1 MIRINSYLHR
11 NLFYDVVRRWMYN
24 LTYPS
29 DAELITRLAHFNTVF
44 VSRYLEIFSR
54 TILEKLHGADLKTGK
69 ALLKSDL
76 KDVLVASPPYLNE
89 RIEELIRE
97 YREHPE
103 RYYRATPFSGTLF
116 FIERADKQCYI
127 GSTRIKRVR
136 RLAEK
141 SARRIADSIFE
152 AIKRRADVLA
162 DDRARRLG
170 IPHDQLVTRSED
182 MDEEFNKAEG
192 RFLEDLRNKRPIHFE
207 DELIINDVAGLK
219 VIVEDCDFSRVVET
233 IRQTGNCE
241 IIEEEPHTGRY
252 NAVNLIVSYTPQKD
266 QILQA
271 PLGPGTLKTI
281 EARGLDPDHADREF
295 ADFIHIGEDQVN
307 IEVIVSNYQEML
319 ESEIGRCMHEDRI
332 IRQRLQ
338 QKYRGHLA
346 KNVEYLMVY
355 LFNFAVS
362 ARSDLGE
369 LPIKL
374 WDRYLPDYFDEVI
387 RSLFDLPPLR
397 LVE

>member
-1 MIRINSYLHR
+1 MIHINSYLHR
-11 NLFYDVVRRWMYN
+11 TLFYDIVRRWMYD
-24 LTYPS
+24 LAYPS
-29 DAELITRLAHFNTVF
+29 DAELITRLVHFNNVF

-54 TILEKLHGADLKTGK
+54 TILGRLHNEGLESSR
-69 ALLKSDL
+69 ALLKADL
-76 KDVLVASPPYLNE
+76 KDVLAASPPYLNE

-116 FIERADKQCYI
+116 FIERSGTRWYV
-127 GSTRIKRVR
+127 GSNRIKRVR

-141 SARRIADSIFE
+141 SARRITDSIFE
-152 AIKRRADVLA
+152 AIKRRADALA

-170 IPHDQLVTRSED
+170 IPRDQLTTRLED
-182 MDEEFNKAEG
+182 MDAEFLKAEG
-192 RFLEDLRNKRPIHFE
+192 RLLEELRHKRPIRFDE
-207 DELIINDVAGLK
+207 ELIINDVAGLK
-219 VIVEDCDFSRVVET
+219 VIVEDSEFSRVVDA
-233 IRQTGNCE
+233 IRQSEGCN
-241 IIEEEPHTGRY
+241 IIEEEPHSGRY
-252 NAVNLIVSYTPQKD
+252 NAVNLIVRYKPPKQA
-266 QILQA
+266 ILKA

-281 EARGLDPDHADREF
+281 EARGLDPDRAGREF
-295 ADFIHIGEDQVN
+295 ADFVNVGEDDVN

-319 ESEIGRCMHEDRI
+319 ESEVGRCMHEDRI
-332 IRQRLQ
+332 IQQRLQ
-338 QKYRGHLA
+338 QDYHGHLA

-362 ARSDLGE
+362 ARSELGE

>member
-24 LTYPS
+24 LAYPS
-29 DAELITRLAHFNTVF
+29 DAELITRLVHFNNVY
-44 VSRYLEIFSR
+44 VSRYLETFSR
-54 TILEKLHGADLKTGK
+54 MVLEKLNNTELKTSR
-69 ALLKSDL
+69 ALLKADL

-89 RIEELIRE
+89 RIEELIRH

-116 FIERADKQCYI
+116 FIDRAGTNWYI
-127 GSTRIKRVR
+127 GSNRIKRVR

-141 SARRIADSIFE
+141 SARRITDSIFE
-152 AIKRRADVLA
+152 AIKRRADALA

-170 IPHDQLVTRSED
+170 IPRDQLVSRPED
-182 MDEEFNKAEG
+182 MDQEFFKAEA
-192 RFLEDLRNKRPIHFE
+192 RLLEDLRAQRPIHFDE
-207 DELIINDVAGLK
+207 ELIINDVAGLK
-219 VIVEDCDFSRVVET
+219 VIAEDYDFSRVVET
-233 IRQTGNCE
+233 IRSADNCE
-241 IIEEEPHTGRY
+241 IIEEEPHSGHY
-252 NAVNLIVSYTPQKD
+252 NAVNLIVRYAPAKEEILKD
-266 QILQA
+266 
-271 PLGPGTLKTI
+271 PMGPKTLKTI
-281 EARGLDPDHADREF
+281 EARGLDPDRASREF
-295 ADFIHIGEDQVN
+295 ADFVNMGEDHVN

-332 IRQRLQ
+332 IQQRLQ
-338 QKYRGHLA
+338 HDYRGHLA

-362 ARSDLGE
+362 ARSDLGK
-369 LPIKL
+369 LPIQL

-387 RSLFDLPPLR
+387 RSLFDIPPLR

>member
-11 NLFYDVVRRWMYN
+11 NLFYDIVRRWMYD
-24 LTYPS
+24 LAYPS
-29 DAELITRLAHFNTVF
+29 DAELITRLVHFNTTF

-54 TILEKLHGADLKTGK
+54 MVLEKLHNTSLQTSK
-69 ALLKSDL
+69 ALLKSSL

-89 RIEELIRE
+89 RIEELIRD
-97 YREHPE
+97 YRARPE
-103 RYYRATPFSGTLF
+103 RYYRATPFNGTLF
-116 FIERADKQCYI
+116 FTERGGTRWYI
-127 GSTRIKRVR
+127 GSNRIKRVR

-141 SARRIADSIFE
+141 SARRITDSIFE
-152 AIKRRADVLA
+152 AIKRRADALA

-170 IPHDQLVTRSED
+170 IPREQLVTRSED
-182 MDEEFNKAEG
+182 MDEEFFKAED
-192 RFLEDLRNKRPIHFE
+192 RFLEDLRAKRPIHFDE
-207 DELIINDVAGLK
+207 ELIINDVAGLK
-219 VIVEDCDFSRVVET
+219 VIAEDYDFSRVVET
-233 IRQTGNCE
+233 IRQLDGCK
-241 IIEEEPHTGRY
+241 IVEEEPHSGQY
-252 NAVNLIVSYTPQKD
+252 NAVNLIVRYKPPKEE
-266 QILQA
+266 ILKF

-281 EARGLDPDHADREF
+281 EARGLDPDRAGREF
-295 ADFIHIGEDQVN
+295 ADFVHIGEDEVN

-338 QKYRGHLA
+338 QEYRGHLA

-362 ARSDLGE
+362 ARSELGE

-397 LVE
+397 LME

>member
-1 MIRINSYLHR
+1 MIHINSYLHR
-11 NLFYDVVRRWMYN
+11 SLFYDIVRRWMYD
-24 LTYPS
+24 LAYPS
-29 DAELITRLAHFNTVF
+29 DAELITRLVHFNNVF

-54 TILEKLHGADLKTGK
+54 AVLEKLHDTDLHVGK
-69 ALLKSDL
+69 ARLKGDL
-76 KDVLVASPPYLNE
+76 KDVLVAGPPYLNE

-116 FIERADKQCYI
+116 FVERNDTKWYI
-127 GSTRIKRVR
+127 GSNRIKRVR

-141 SARRIADSIFE
+141 SARRITDSIFE
-152 AIKRRADVLA
+152 AIKRRADGLA

-170 IPHDQLVTRSED
+170 IPRDQLVSRPED
-182 MDEEFNKAEG
+182 MDQEFFKAEA
-192 RFLEDLRNKRPIHFE
+192 RLLEDLRHKRPIHFDE
-207 DELIINDVAGLK
+207 ELIINDVAGLK
-219 VIVEDCDFSRVVET
+219 VIVEDSEFPRVVET
-233 IRQTGNCE
+233 IRQSDGCS
-241 IIEEEPHTGRY
+241 IIEEEPHSGLY
-252 NAVNLIVSYTPQKD
+252 NAVNLIVRYAPPKQE
-266 QILQA
+266 ILET

-281 EARGLDPDHADREF
+281 AARGLDPDRAGREF
-295 ADFIHIGEDQVN
+295 ADFINMGEDHVN

-332 IRQRLQ
+332 IQQRLQ
-338 QKYRGHLA
+338 QDYRGHLA

-369 LPIKL
+369 LPIQL

>member
-11 NLFYDVVRRWMYN
+11 NLFHDVVRRWMYN
-24 LTYPS
+24 LAYPS
-29 DAELITRLAHFNTVF
+29 DAELITRLVHFNNVY
-44 VSRYLEIFSR
+44 VSRYLNAFSR
-54 TILEKLHGADLKTGK
+54 EVLEKIHAAPLNTSK
-69 ALLKSDL
+69 ALLKKDL
-76 KDVLVASPPYLNE
+76 KDVIVAHPPNINE
-89 RIEELIRE
+89 RIEEMVRD
-97 YREHPE
+97 YREKPE

-116 FIERADKQCYI
+116 FTERAGTRWYI
-127 GSTRIKRVR
+127 GSNRIKRVR

-141 SARRIADSIFE
+141 SARRIVDSIFE
-152 AIKRRADVLA
+152 TIKSRAEDA
-162 DDRARRLG
+162 DQEFLNAESRLL
-170 IPHDQLVTRSED
+170 D
-182 MDEEFNKAEG
+182 
-192 RFLEDLRNKRPIHFE
+192 DLRNQRPIHFE
-207 DELIINDVAGLK
+207 EELIINDVAGLK
-219 VIVEDCDFSRVVET
+219 VIAEDYDFPRVVET
-233 IRQTGNCE
+233 IRSTDNCE

-252 NAVNLIVSYTPQKD
+252 NAVNLIVRYAPAKEE
-266 QILQA
+266 ILQT

-281 EARGLDPDHADREF
+281 AARGLDPDRAGREF
-295 ADFIHIGEDQVN
+295 ADFVNMGEDHVN

-332 IRQRLQ
+332 IQQRLQ
-338 QKYRGHLA
+338 QDYRGHLA

-362 ARSDLGE
+362 ARSELGD
-369 LPIKL
+369 LPIQL

>member
-24 LTYPS
+24 LAYPS
-29 DAELITRLAHFNTVF
+29 DAELITRLVHFNNVY

-54 TILEKLHGADLKTGK
+54 MVLEKLNGAELKTSR
-69 ALLKSDL
+69 ALLKADL
-76 KDVLVASPPYLNE
+76 KDVLVAGPPYLNE
-89 RIEELIRE
+89 RIEELIRL
-97 YREHPE
+97 YRKHPE

-116 FIERADKQCYI
+116 FIERAGTNWYI
-127 GSTRIKRVR
+127 GSNRIKRVR

-141 SARRIADSIFE
+141 SARRITDSIFE
-152 AIKRRADVLA
+152 AIKRRADALA

-170 IPHDQLVTRSED
+170 IPREQLVSRPED
-182 MDEEFNKAEG
+182 MDQEFFKAEA
-192 RFLEDLRNKRPIHFE
+192 RLLEDLRAQRPIHFDE
-207 DELIINDVAGLK
+207 ELIINDVAGLK
-219 VIVEDCDFSRVVET
+219 VIAEDYDFSRVVET
-233 IRQTGNCE
+233 IRAFDNCE
-241 IIEEEPHTGRY
+241 ITEEEPHTGRY
-252 NAVNLIVSYTPQKD
+252 NAVNLIVRYSPPKKEILKD
-266 QILQA
+266 
-271 PLGPGTLKTI
+271 PLGPKTLKTI
-281 EARGLDPDHADREF
+281 EARGLDPDRASREF
-295 ADFIHIGEDQVN
+295 TDFVNMGEDDVN

-332 IRQRLQ
+332 IQQRLQ
-338 QKYRGHLA
+338 QDYRGHLA

-362 ARSDLGE
+362 ARSELGQ
-369 LPIKL
+369 LPIQL